1 MNLLHIKYAVEV
13 AEAGSIN
20 QAAEKLLTGQPNL
33 SRAIKELESSIGIT
47 IFERSAK
54 GMRLTS
60 DGEIFMNY
68 AKNILRQVDAIEE
81 AFSKGIVNCR
91 RFSLAAPRAD
101 YIAEAFA
108 RFSCALQRETDA
120 EVYYSETNAYRV
132 MKSIVQEDYRL
143 GIIRYANEHD
153 KYYKSLL
160 EEKGLNYEMVAEFSY
175 DLLMS
180 ANAPLAARKEIKA
193 QDLTDCI
200 EVTDADPFVP
210 AVSAAEAK
218 KASKAETARRRIFVY
233 DRAVRYELLTENP
246 HTYMW
251 SSAVPQAQLKRYGL
265 VKKPCADISKGYK
278 DVLIYKKDYHFSQ
291 LDTLFIAELCKVKR
305 TTFQA

>member
-81 AFSKGIVNCR
+81 AFCKGIANCK
-91 RFSLAAPRAD
+91 RFSLSAPRAA

-108 RFSCALQRETDA
+108 RFSNLLRNETDA
-120 EVYYSETNAYRV
+120 EVQYCETNAYRTIKNV
-132 MKSIVQEDYRL
+132 LQEEYRL
-143 GIIRYANEHD
+143 GIIRYANEQD

-160 EEKGLNYEMVAEFSY
+160 EEKGLNYEMIAEFSHLV
-175 DLLMS
+175 LLS
-180 ANAPLAARKEIKA
+180 ANAPLADKKKIEV
-193 QDLTDCI
+193 QNLEDYI
-200 EVTDADPFVP
+200 EVTSADSFMPT
-210 AVSAAEAK
+210 VSSAEVK
-218 KASKAETARRRIFVY
+218 KEHSPEQMRRRIFIH
-233 DRAVRYELLTENP
+233 DRAGRFELLAENP
-246 HTYMW
+246 HAFMW
-251 SSAVPQAQLKRYGL
+251 SAPVPQNQLMRYGL
-265 VKKPCADISKGYK
+265 VQKNCADCQKGYK
-278 DVLIYKKDYHFSQ
+278 DVLIYKKEYHFNE
-291 LDTLFIAELCKVKR
+291 LDTRFIAELCKVR
-305 TTFQA
+305 RATFQ

>member
-91 RFSLAAPRAD
+91 RFSLRRRAPITLPRPLRGFRAPC
-101 YIAEAFA
+101 
-108 RFSCALQRETDA
+108 S
-120 EVYYSETNAYRV
+120 
-132 MKSIVQEDYRL
+132 
-143 GIIRYANEHD
+143 
-153 KYYKSLL
+153 
-160 EEKGLNYEMVAEFSY
+160 
-175 DLLMS
+175 
-180 ANAPLAARKEIKA
+180 
-193 QDLTDCI
+193 
-200 EVTDADPFVP
+200 
-210 AVSAAEAK
+210 
-218 KASKAETARRRIFVY
+218 ARRMP
-233 DRAVRYELLTENP
+233 RYITAKQTLT
-246 HTYMW
+246 
-251 SSAVPQAQLKRYGL
+251 A
-265 VKKPCADISKGYK
+265 
-278 DVLIYKKDYHFSQ
+278 
-291 LDTLFIAELCKVKR
+291 
-305 TTFQA
+305 